1 MANRTKNILRGVT
14 WAANTVALNSEKV
27 FTPAEFEKLTGS
39 INRLGVE
46 EYKQLK
52 VTEHNFIPF
61 ADEDVIDVTET
72 LDTTGKEIAIIFG
85 SNDAEPIGL
94 VIYSL

>member
-14 WAANTVALNSEKV
+14 WAANTVAQNSEKV
-27 FTPAEFEKLTGS
+27 FTPAEFEKLTNS
-39 INRLGVE
+39 IKRLSHK
-46 EYKQLK
+46 EYTQLK
-52 VTEHNFIPF
+52 SNVHYYIGF
-61 ADEDVIDVTET
+61 EDQAEIEELAPLKIVDR
-72 LDTTGKEIAIIFG
+72 EIAIIFG